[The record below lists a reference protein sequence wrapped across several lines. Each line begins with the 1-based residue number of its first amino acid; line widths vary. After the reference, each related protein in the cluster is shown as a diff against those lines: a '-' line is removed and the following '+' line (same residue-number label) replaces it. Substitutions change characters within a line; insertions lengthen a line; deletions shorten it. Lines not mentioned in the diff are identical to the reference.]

1 VLHLRLMKKLLI
13 QAADRY
19 REKYELSTNRIDDF
33 KMGIH
38 FLDSLKRIHILFGER
53 DDAETLKKKSD
64 IWNSKL
70 EVDIKKQE
78 ETALKRIQ
86 HG

>member
-1 VLHLRLMKKLLI
+1 MIKKLLM

-38 FLDSLKRIHILFGER
+38 FLNSLRRIHALLGER
-53 DDAETLKKKSD
+53 VSAETLKKKSD
-64 IWNSKL
+64 IWSSKL
-70 EVDIKKQE
+70 EMDIKKQDE
-78 ETALKRIQ
+78 AALKRI
-86 HG
+86 